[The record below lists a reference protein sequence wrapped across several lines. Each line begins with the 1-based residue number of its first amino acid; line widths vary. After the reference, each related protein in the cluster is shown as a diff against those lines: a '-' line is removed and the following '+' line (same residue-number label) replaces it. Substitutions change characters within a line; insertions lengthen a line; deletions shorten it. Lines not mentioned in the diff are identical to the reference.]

1 MRNIFLPVLIL
12 LLQRHIF
19 VFGFTSCCNGIDRC
33 PSSKAYVV
41 FALRPASKQSTQENG
56 IKRGVRSNKR
66 VWDIIKLLKDRYDD
80 PSDTECTVNTNN
92 EWAKVQG
99 FLYRATSSPHRGL
112 TLHKTQKVLEFLDE
126 FIPERNIQRSIL
138 LQSPRILT
146 KNVRTRLRPTVNFL
160 RSIYDDNLFRIAIS
174 RNPDL
179 LLTSG
184 TGYAGDDLDLVEIFL
199 RTELN
204 LSETRINKLKTS
216 DPQFFQLSMTQLL
229 SVIKFLHDILGAQSE
244 DEFDI
249 DSQQER
255 TKVIGGLV
263 LSHPVIFQLSVE
275 ENLMPS
281 IRYLQDRCLLLDKD
295 LASLLKSSSGAILGL
310 SIKNNLEPTI
320 ELLSSIASV
329 SDIRKTIL
337 SHPQILGLSLDNLQN
352 KISYFNAID
361 DMSNIK
367 DESKPSL
374 ASRIL
379 IKAPT
384 VYSLS
389 LQQNLDPTVKFL
401 AKIWG
406 QPCPVAMNEPT
417 DSSSHNEKT
426 SNLASLLSECPSIL
440 TVSLDGNIMP
450 TVYFYVRAGY
460 LALDDDG
467 KLQPLGDGS
476 LPIIRG
482 RYITASL
489 FNRLL
494 PRWHYYEKQQAS
506 KPFVAPPLYI
516 LAGATDDV
524 FCRRF
529 GYDIVNYTLFKEES
543 IPRLRFS
550 SQFETWIHTGR
561 PINDRV

>member
-1 MRNIFLPVLIL
+1 MRSRFFIVLIL
-12 LLQRHIF
+12 LLQRHMF
-19 VFGFTSCCNGIDRC
+19 VFGFTTGFDVCL
-33 PSSKAYVV
+33 SSKESVAVITLC
-41 FALRPASKQSTQENG
+41 AASKQSTQENG
-56 IKRGVRSNKR
+56 IKREVRSNKR
-66 VWDIIKLLKDRYDD
+66 VWDIIKLLKDRYDEPLD
-80 PSDTECTVNTNN
+80 AESNTNN
-92 EWAKVQG
+92 EWAKMQA
-99 FLYRATSSPHRGL
+99 FLYRATSSPSRGL

-126 FIPERNIQRSIL
+126 FIPERNIQRSIV

-160 RSIYDDNLFRIAIS
+160 RSIYDDNLFRMAIT

-184 TGYAGDDLDLVEIFL
+184 TGYEGDDLDLVEIFL

-204 LSETRINKLKTS
+204 LSENRINKLKTS

-229 SVIKFLHDILGAQSE
+229 SVIKFLNDILGAQS
-244 DEFDI
+244 DDKFNV

-281 IRYLQDRCLLLDKD
+281 IRYLQDRCLLREKD

-310 SIKNNLEPTI
+310 SVKNNLEPTI
-320 ELLSSIASV
+320 DLLSSIASI
-329 SDIRKTIL
+329 SDVRKTIL
-337 SHPQILGLSLDNLQN
+337 FHPQILGLSLDNLQN
-352 KISYFNAID
+352 KISYFNSID
-361 DMSNIK
+361 RMSNIR
-367 DESKPSL
+367 DDSNPSL

-384 VYSLS
+384 AYSLS
-389 LQQNLDPTVKFL
+389 LQQNLVPTIKFL
-401 AKIWG
+401 ANIWG
-406 QPCPVAMNEPT
+406 QPFPNAMNEST
-417 DSSSHNEKT
+417 DSNLHNEKN

-450 TVYFYVRAGY
+450 TVYFYVKAGY
-460 LALDDDG
+460 LVLDEDG
-467 KLQPLGDGS
+467 RLQPLADGS

-494 PRWHYYEKQQAS
+494 PRWHYYGKQQAA

-516 LAGATDDV
+516 LAGATDEV

-529 GYDIVNYTLFKEES
+529 GFDIGDYTLFKDES

-561 PINDRV
+561 PISDSF